1 MAKQKFRI
9 QFYRFDTWNTQKWL
23 QILLCWRFI
32 FDNESSI
39 KFNLE
44 MQITVYVCYD
54 RQVTGVLNL
63 NVFQAP
69 FCKS

>member
-1 MAKQKFRI
+1 M
-9 QFYRFDTWNTQKWL
+9 
-23 QILLCWRFI
+23 RFI

-54 RQVTGVLNL
+54 RQVTGVSSL
-63 NVFQAP
+63 NVFQAASR
-69 FCKS
+69 KS

>member
-1 MAKQKFRI
+1 MLRWHF
-9 QFYRFDTWNTQKWL
+9 T
-23 QILLCWRFI
+23 
-32 FDNESSI
+32 FDNESCI

-44 MQITVYVCYD
+44 MQMTVYVCYD

-69 FCKS
+69 FLQIVNRKSLS

>member
-1 MAKQKFRI
+1 MLK
-9 QFYRFDTWNTQKWL
+9 
-23 QILLCWRFI
+23 ILLCLHFI

-44 MQITVYVCYD
+44 MQISVYICYD

-69 FCKS
+69 FANHK

>member
-1 MAKQKFRI
+1 MEHSEMIA
-9 QFYRFDTWNTQKWL
+9 NSVV
-23 QILLCWRFI
+23 FI
-32 FDNESSI
+32 FDNETSI